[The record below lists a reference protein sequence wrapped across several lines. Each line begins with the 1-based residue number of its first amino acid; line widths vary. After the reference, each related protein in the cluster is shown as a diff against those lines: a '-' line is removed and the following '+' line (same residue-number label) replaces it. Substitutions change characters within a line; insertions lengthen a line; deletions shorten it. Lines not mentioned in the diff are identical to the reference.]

1 MTKIW
6 IKSNTAAGHEFTVLK
21 VSGRQDPEKMLVE
34 LLSAEK
40 LFVLMKGKVT
50 VKVQI
55 SQDKVSS
62 LWIYLAHKHKV

>member
-1 MTKIW
+1 M
-6 IKSNTAAGHEFTVLK
+6 LK
-21 VSGRQDPEKMLVE
+21 VSGRQDPEEMLVE

-40 LFVLMKGKVT
+40 LFVLTKGKVT